1 MPLPSAT
8 LFAMRFETKVV
19 HAGLRTDQ
27 TGAVAP
33 PIHLSTTFERNSAS
47 EPIGADTYIR
57 ESNPTQTQLENALAA
72 VEGGEAALAFASGM
86 AAGVSVIQSLPPG
99 SHAILP
105 DDCYFTY
112 RSAFEEYFSKWGFS
126 VSIVDMSDTANV
138 RSALTPKTRLIWMET
153 PSNPQLKVVDIAAIS
168 EIAAKAGA
176 FSLLDN
182 TWATPALQRP
192 LELGT
197 GISMHSTT
205 KYFGG
210 HSDVMGGALMYAK
223 KDDFFEKCKHT
234 RSVMGGVPS
243 PFNSWL
249 VMRGIR
255 TLACRMRVH
264 SDNAMVIASALVG
277 HPALS
282 QIHFPGLKSDP
293 GHRVAAKQMSGFG
306 GMMSLR
312 VKAGKDAA
320 MKVVS
325 RVRIFTRAT
334 SLGGTESLIEHRA
347 SSEGPGSRTPQD
359 LLRLSI
365 GLEHPDDLI
374 ADLKQAIGG

>member
-1 MPLPSAT
+1 MSFGSAT
-8 LFAMRFETKVV
+8 LFGMRFETKVV

-33 PIHLSTTFERNSAS
+33 PIHLSTTFERNPAS

-72 VEGGEAALAFASGM
+72 LEGGEAALAFASGM

-153 PSNPQLKVVDIAAIS
+153 PSNPQLKIVDIAAIS

-210 HSDVMGGALMYAK
+210 HSDVMGGALMFAK

-264 SDNAMVIASALVG
+264 SDNAMMIASALEG

-306 GMMSLR
+306 GMMSIR

-325 RVRIFTRAT
+325 RVKIFTRAT

-374 ADLKQAIGG
+374 TDLKQALEG

>member
-33 PIHLSTTFERNSAS
+33 PIHLSTTFERDSAS
-47 EPIGADTYIR
+47 DPIGADTYIR
-57 ESNPTQTQLENALAA
+57 ESNPTQTQLENALAPL
-72 VEGGEAALAFASGM
+72 EGGEAALAFASGM
-86 AAGVSVIQSLPPG
+86 AAGVTVIQSLPPG
-99 SHAILP
+99 SHVILP
-105 DDCYFTY
+105 DDAYYTY
-112 RSAFEEYFSKWGFS
+112 RTAFEDFFSRWGYS
-126 VSIVDMSDTANV
+126 TSIVDMSDIANI
-138 RSALTPKTRLIWMET
+138 RGALTSKTKLIWMET
-153 PSNPQLKVVDIAAIS
+153 PSNPLVKVVDIAAIC
-168 EIAAKAGA
+168 EIARKAEA
-176 FSLLDN
+176 TTMLDN

-192 LELGT
+192 LELGAD
-197 GISMHSTT
+197 IALHSTT

-210 HSDVMGGALMYAK
+210 HSDVMGGALIFK
-223 KDDFFEKCKHT
+223 KKNAAYEACKHA
-234 RSVMGGVPS
+234 RHVMGPVPS

-264 SDNAMVIASALVG
+264 SENGMAVAAGLEG
-277 HPALS
+277 NTALS
-282 QIHFPGLKSDP
+282 HIHYPGLKSDP
-293 GHRVAAKQMSGFG
+293 GHAIAKKQMSGFG

-312 VKAGKDAA
+312 VKGGRDAA

-325 RVRIFTRAT
+325 RVKLFTRAT

-347 SSEGPGSRTPQD
+347 SSEGPTSRTPQD

-365 GLEHPDDLI
+365 GLEHPDDLL

>member
-1 MPLPSAT
+1 M
-8 LFAMRFETKVV
+8 
-19 HAGLRTDQ
+19 
-27 TGAVAP
+27 
-33 PIHLSTTFERNSAS
+33 
-47 EPIGADTYIR
+47 
-57 ESNPTQTQLENALAA
+57 SN
-72 VEGGEAALAFASGM
+72 V
-86 AAGVSVIQSLPPG
+86 
-99 SHAILP
+99 
-105 DDCYFTY
+105 
-112 RSAFEEYFSKWGFS
+112 
-126 VSIVDMSDTANV
+126 ANV
-138 RSALTPKTRLIWMET
+138 RAAVTPKTRLVWMET
-153 PSNPQLKVVDIAAIS
+153 PSNPLLKIVDIAAVC
-168 EIAAKAGA
+168 EIARKAGA
-176 FSLLDN
+176 ITLLDN

-197 GISMHSTT
+197 DISMHSTT

-210 HSDVMGGALMYAK
+210 HSDVMGGALMFAK
-223 KDDFFEKCKHT
+223 KNEFFEKCKHT
-234 RSVMGGVPS
+234 RHVMGGVPS

-264 SDNAMVIASALVG
+264 SDNGMAIAAGLDG

-282 QIHFPGLKSDP
+282 QIHYPGLKNDV
-293 GHRVAAKQMSGFG
+293 GHGVAKKQMSGFG

-312 VKAGKDAA
+312 IKGGLEAA

-325 RVRIFTRAT
+325 RVQLFTRAT

-365 GLEHPDDLI
+365 GLEHPDDLL
-374 ADLKQAIGG
+374 ADLKQALVS

>member
-1 MPLPSAT
+1 
-8 LFAMRFETKVV
+8 MRFETKVV

-33 PIHLSTTFERNSAS
+33 PIQLSTTFERNPAS

-197 GISMHSTT
+197 AISMHSTT

-264 SDNAMVIASALVG
+264 SDNAMVIASALEG

-325 RVRIFTRAT
+325 RVEIFTRAT

-374 ADLKQAIGG
+374 ADLKQALEG